1 MNLDPIAIAGADE
14 QAISQL
20 LTSTTCDIESIF
32 SFTSDE
38 FYDERELRK
47 RYRKIAL
54 LIHPDKSRNR
64 NAESAF
70 KILTS
75 ALEVLLAR
83 LHNDTNS
90 SEGTFSASDKKGDC
104 TSCGS
109 KKTKSAF
116 NAEPCRET
124 NASDNSHSRRHRE
137 KDFSCPN
144 TSTKGTKNEGK
155 SSNFSGDKIRKCAE
169 AEMTK
174 LRESW
179 AAAEKAF
186 LSEMLKKKIDKEV
199 RLKRKKIEKD
209 ESDRDRAVSL
219 GEDCFEQQKD
229 VENRANNWKV
239 WSEKQKKISIDAL
252 KSSATSG
259 STIPSIPDDTHHK
272 IRSNC
277 MNSDSGSSNFNDH
290 PSGEYGA
297 SNHEKV
303 ICSIC
308 QRLFSSFQALIKHE
322 NFSQL
327 HRRNLVL
334 VRADT

>member
-75 ALEVLLAR
+75 ALEVLLTR
-83 LHNDTNS
+83 LHNDTIS
-90 SEGTFSASDKKGDC
+90 SQGTFCASYKN

-124 NASDNSHSRRHRE
+124 KASDNSHSRKHRE
-137 KDFSCPN
+137 EDFSCPN

-155 SSNFSGDKIRKCAE
+155 SSNFRGDKIRKCTE
-169 AEMTK
+169 VEMTK
-174 LRESW
+174 LREDW

-186 LSEMLKKKIDKEV
+186 HLEMLKKRIDKEV

-259 STIPSIPDDTHHK
+259 STISSIPDDTHHK
-272 IRSNC
+272 SRSNC
-277 MNSDSGSSNFNDH
+277 MNSDSGSSNFNDN

-327 HRRNLVL
+327 HRRNLVR
-334 VRADT
+334 VRTDT